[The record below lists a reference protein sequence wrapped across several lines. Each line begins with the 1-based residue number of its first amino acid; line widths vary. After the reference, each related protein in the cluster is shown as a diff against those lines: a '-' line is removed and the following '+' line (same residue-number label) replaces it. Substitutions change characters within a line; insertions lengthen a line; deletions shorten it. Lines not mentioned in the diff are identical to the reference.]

1 MNGKRVWLV
10 AAAIAAVTGV
20 LLIRRGAGGESSR
33 HHYQTAKVERGAI
46 VARVKATGTL
56 SALVTV
62 QVGSQI
68 SGRIANISVDFNSK
82 VRKGDELARIDTA
95 LLNAAVAQ
103 ARAARA
109 AARGDLAKAKAGGE
123 IAGVR
128 LTRNRSLMERKLIA
142 ETDFDQMRADAAGAR
157 ADIEGARGK
166 LEEAD
171 AALRQAQVSL
181 TYATILSPIDGVVI
195 SRSVDVGQTVAASL
209 QAPTLFT
216 IAGDLR
222 EMQVDTNVSEADVGK
237 LVPGMKATFT
247 VDAYPNQTF
256 EGTVRDIRNTPV
268 AIQNVVTYDAVID
281 VKNPELSLKPGMT
294 AHVTFV
300 YAEHG
305 DALRVKNA
313 AFRFRPTSAKEARR
327 AALSELGPDQRV
339 IYRLPKGGKPERV
352 VVTTGLSDG
361 TETEVLGSELQTG
374 DRVIV
379 DALLENESAA
389 RAKRLF

>member
-1 MNGKRVWLV
+1 MSWKRISVVL
-10 AAAIAAVTGV
+10 AAVVVVAGT
-20 LLIRRGAGGESSR
+20 LLIRRGVSQRSR
-33 HHYQTAKVERGAI
+33 HHYQTANVERGAV
-46 VARVKATGTL
+46 VARVKASGTL

-68 SGRIANISVDFNSK
+68 SGRIAHLSVDFNSK

-95 LLNAAVAQ
+95 LLKAAVAQ

-109 AARGDLAKAKAGGE
+109 AARGDLAKARANGE
-123 IAGVR
+123 IAAVR
-128 LTRNRSLMERKLIA
+128 LARNRALAERKLIA
-142 ETDFDQMRADAAGAR
+142 ETDFDQMRTDAAGAR
-157 ADIEGARGK
+157 ADIEAARGK
-166 LEEAD
+166 LQEAE
-171 AALRQAQVSL
+171 AALEQAEVSL

-195 SRSVDVGQTVAASL
+195 SRNVDVGQTVAASL

-247 VDAYPNQTF
+247 VDAYPNRTL

-281 VKNPELSLKPGMT
+281 VKNPELILKPGMT

-327 AALSELGPDQRV
+327 TALAELGPDQRV

-361 TETEVLGSELQTG
+361 SETEVLGDELKTG

-379 DALLENESAA
+379 DSLLENESAA

>member
-1 MNGKRVWLV
+1 M
-10 AAAIAAVTGV
+10 
-20 LLIRRGAGGESSR
+20 
-33 HHYQTAKVERGAI
+33 
-46 VARVKATGTL
+46 
-56 SALVTV
+56 
-62 QVGSQI
+62 
-68 SGRIANISVDFNSK
+68 
-82 VRKGDELARIDTA
+82 
-95 LLNAAVAQ
+95 AQ

-109 AARGDLAKAKAGGE
+109 AARGDLAKSKANGE
-123 IAGVR
+123 IAAVR
-128 LTRNRSLMERKLIA
+128 LARNRALVERKLIA
-142 ETDFDQMRADAAGAR
+142 ETDFDQMRADAAAAR
-157 ADIEGARGK
+157 ADIEAARGK
-166 LEEAD
+166 LEEAE
-171 AALRQAQVSL
+171 AALRQAEVSL
-181 TYATILSPIDGVVI
+181 SYATILSPIDGVVI

-237 LVPGMKATFT
+237 LVPAMKATFT

-281 VKNPELSLKPGMT
+281 AKNPELILKPGMT

-305 DALRVKNA
+305 DTLRVKNA
-313 AFRFRPTSAKEARR
+313 AFRFKLTSGKEARR
-327 AALSELGPDQRV
+327 AALAELRPDQRV

-361 TETEVLGSELQTG
+361 SETEVLGDDLKTG

-379 DALLENESAA
+379 DSLLENESAA
-389 RAKRLF
+389 RVKRLF